1 MQRSDGSLVT
11 LSSKSDI
18 LFAMLGT
25 PSDSIARYCRSV
37 YDTSMK
43 ALFGYQSRQQDT
55 ALTELPGGPAL
66 QYPIT
71 VQVIHQNDCVII
83 NSLELEIFGYGDT
96 FSEALD
102 DFAQST
108 RQLYE
113 GLQESSGLLSEPLED
128 IRLRLHRLFRPS
140 VS

>member
-1 MQRSDGSLVT
+1 
-11 LSSKSDI
+11 
-18 LFAMLGT
+18 
-25 PSDSIARYCRSV
+25 
-37 YDTSMK
+37 
-43 ALFGYQSRQQDT
+43 
-55 ALTELPGGPAL
+55 L